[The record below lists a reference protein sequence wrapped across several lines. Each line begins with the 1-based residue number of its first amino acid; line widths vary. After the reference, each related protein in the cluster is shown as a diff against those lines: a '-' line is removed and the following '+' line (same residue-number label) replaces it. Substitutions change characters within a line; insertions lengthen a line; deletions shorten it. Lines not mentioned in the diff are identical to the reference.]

1 MPITVAVV
9 GAGPVGLMLA
19 CELKLNGV
27 ESVILE
33 RLERPSGQSRALGF
47 NARTAELLHQRGL
60 LERFLAEGTPVPV
73 SHFAGLPMDLTKLDS
88 RHKYTLSI
96 AQFKV
101 ERLLEEYAVESG
113 VEIRRGHE
121 VVGLRQDDEGVVVS
135 VDGGDGS
142 YELRCEY
149 LVGCDGGAGTVRGLA
164 GIAFPGTGPKVHGIL
179 GDVASIETSVEFRT
193 PLSYPGGIFGVAPI
207 EPSGFRVTTI
217 EYDVPTPSRGTPTL
231 DELRESIR
239 RVTGE
244 DVRLGE
250 ARWLSRFSDS
260 ARLAERY
267 RAGRVLLAG
276 DAAHI
281 HYPQSGQGMSLGI
294 ADAANLG
301 WKLAAAVNGWA
312 PEGLLDTYHS
322 ERHPVGRSVLTN
334 TEAQKA
340 MTFPMDWVRDLRTL
354 FQQLMGYDDVHRHIM
369 EEVTGVGV
377 RYAVPGGPSDERPG
391 AAGTSLL
398 GRRMPDLDLVTEAG
412 GPTTV
417 AELLRGGRGVLLVLS
432 GDTPP
437 PAVERGW
444 GDRVDVVG
452 AKPAAPAP
460 AAAVLIRPDGHVAWA
475 GDVVDGTADGQ
486 RLLDALAAW
495 FGTARA
501 N

>member
-9 GAGPVGLMLA
+9 GTGPVGLMLA
-19 CELKLNGV
+19 GELRLAGV
-27 ESVILE
+27 ESVVLD
-33 RLERPSGQSRALGF
+33 RLEEPSGQSRALGF

-60 LERFLAEGTPVPV
+60 LERFLEEGRPVPV

-96 AQFKV
+96 PQFKV
-101 ERLLEEYAVESG
+101 ERLLEEHAVESG
-113 VEIRRGHE
+113 IEIRRGHE

-135 VDGGDGS
+135 VVAGGES
-142 YELRCEY
+142 YELQCAY
-149 LVGCDGGAGTVRGLA
+149 LVGCDGGGSTVRGLA
-164 GIAFPGTGPKVHGIL
+164 GIGFPGTGPRVHGIL
-179 GDVASIETSVEFRT
+179 GDVESIETTVEYRT

-207 EPSGFRVTTI
+207 EPSGFRVTTV
-217 EYDVPTPSRGTPTL
+217 EYDVQPPDRDTPTL

-244 DVRLGE
+244 EVELGQ

-301 WKLAAAVNGWA
+301 WKLAAVVNGRA
-312 PEGLLDTYHS
+312 PDSLLDTYHT
-322 ERHPVGRSVLTN
+322 ERHPAGRSVLTN

-340 MTFPMDWVRDLRTL
+340 MTFPAEWVRDLRSL
-354 FQQLMGYDDVHRHIM
+354 FQELMAYDDVHRHIM

-377 RYAVPGGPSDERPG
+377 RYAMPGGEL
-391 AAGTSLL
+391 AGTGARTSLP
-398 GRRMPDLDLVTEAG
+398 GRRMPDLDLVTVDGE
-412 GPTTV
+412 PVTV
-417 AELLRGGRGVLLVLS
+417 AELLRGGRGLLLTLS
-432 GDTPP
+432 DGVML
-437 PAVERGW
+437 PAAAQGW
-444 GDRVDVVG
+444 ADRVDLVT
-452 AKPAAPAP
+452 AKPVEPAP

-475 GDVVDGTADGQ
+475 GDGADAE
-486 RLLDALAAW
+486 RLLESLATW
-495 FGTARA
+495 FGAARA
-501 N
+501 

>member
-1 MPITVAVV
+1 MPITVVVV
-9 GAGPVGLMLA
+9 GAGPVGLMLVG
-19 CELKLNGV
+19 ELKLAGV
-27 ESVILE
+27 ETVVLD
-33 RLERPSGQSRALGF
+33 RLQEPSGQSRALGF

-60 LERFLAEGTPVPV
+60 LERFLEEGRPVPV

-96 AQFKV
+96 PQFKV
-101 ERLLEEYAVESG
+101 ERLLEEHAVESG
-113 VEIRRGHE
+113 IEIRRGHE

-135 VDGGDGS
+135 VVGADGD
-142 YELRCEY
+142 YELRCAY
-149 LVGCDGGAGTVRGLA
+149 LVGCDGGGSTVRGLA
-164 GIAFPGTGPKVHGIL
+164 GIGFPGTEPQVHGIL
-179 GDVASIETSVEFRT
+179 GDVESIETSVEYRT

-207 EPSGFRVTTI
+207 EPSGFRVTTV
-217 EYDVPTPSRGTPTL
+217 EYDVRPPDQDTPTL

-244 DVRLGE
+244 EVELGQ

-301 WKLAAAVNGWA
+301 WKLAAVVNGWA
-312 PEGLLDTYHS
+312 PESLLDTYHT
-322 ERHPVGRSVLTN
+322 ERHPAGRSVLTN

-340 MTFPMDWVRDLRTL
+340 MTFPADWVRDLRSL
-354 FQQLMGYDDVHRHIM
+354 FQQLMAYDDVHRHIM

-377 RYAVPGGPSDERPG
+377 RYAVPGEPSDGPDQKH
-391 AAGTSLL
+391 AGTAGRTSLP
-398 GRRMPDLDLVTEAG
+398 GRRMPDLDLVTAAG
-412 GPTTV
+412 EPVTV
-417 AELLRGGRGVLLVLS
+417 AELLRGGRGVLLALS
-432 GDTPP
+432 DGVTL
-437 PAVERGW
+437 PAAAQGW
-444 GDRVDVVG
+444 ADRVDLVT
-452 AKPAAPAP
+452 AKPVEPAP

-475 GDVVDGTADGQ
+475 GDEADAE
-486 RLLDALAAW
+486 RLLESLATW
-495 FGTARA
+495 FGAARG
-501 N
+501 